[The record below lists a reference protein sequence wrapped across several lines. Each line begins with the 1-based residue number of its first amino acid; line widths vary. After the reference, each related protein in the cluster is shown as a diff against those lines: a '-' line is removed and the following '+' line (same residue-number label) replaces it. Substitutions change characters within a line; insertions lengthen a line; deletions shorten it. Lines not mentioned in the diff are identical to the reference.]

1 MFFREVKLV
10 RCNRMSLNG
19 SETITIRPSLKT
31 QMVLGSNGGGKSSL
45 LHIAFCPLP
54 PDPNWF
60 DDGGSLH
67 QIFDHKGHTYEIK
80 CEYGDKNS
88 YSFIVDGGENL
99 NKGRTVTAQLELV
112 RIHTGYT
119 KDFHQLAIGNL
130 EFTAMTSKQRQDW
143 IAKLSPTNFDFAFAK
158 YVSWRKMAN
167 SKAEIVKYLKDRL
180 VEARGNL
187 LEPDVIADMRA
198 KSAELQAT
206 LEQLMR
212 VPRNTAD
219 VLDDEEMAKRV
230 QELDARAAKW
240 LMLDHP
246 DQDGEI
252 SLEELITKSAD
263 MGEAISSRYG
273 EMRVREETLSK
284 ADHRRVVLGDS
295 VVHDPEVLKRHL
307 ESAVLELEA
316 IPEPACGLH
325 PSLLIRASK
334 PIGELRMAVA
344 GLPDVR
350 YTATDYNVL
359 TQGLFDK
366 KERLNRVSGLLE
378 DLNRQVEHIHSCE
391 TVACPNCKTEFK
403 PGIEEGKLDEL
414 KSRVDKG
421 SVMNT
426 ELEGEVEEAEQHLQN
441 VSRAV
446 DSYARLDEIRG
457 EYQSQFPGLFAWLD
471 NCGWTSAGKALS
483 SKIALYERDV
493 IHNEQR
499 NDYTKAIETFQLQ
512 LAKHESASGEASKV
526 LKEFEEAH
534 AAYEAVWEE
543 IKVAEDKKRRLD
555 TIIREWH
562 GYESTYQAIEQGY
575 SEIRNELISYCNH
588 QGDLVIE
595 DMIRKTKQSI
605 GVHEY
610 AISEQETHETL
621 VKDLEN
627 QLKGALVQ
635 EEAYKRLTAEMCPKK
650 GFLAEQISQQMAS
663 VINVINKLIK
673 RVWGYPLYLH
683 HCDVEETEIT
693 YKFPVTVDTKRRNDI
708 SEGSRSI
715 KDVINQAFRLAAYY
729 CMKLHDFPL
738 FLDEIGSSFDEAH
751 RHNLIPL
758 IKDLVDDEHFSQVL
772 IVSHTLDG
780 QTAFPMSET
789 IIMDDRNLNYPH
801 AYNLHVEFA

>member
-19 SETITIRPSLKT
+19 SESITIRPSLKT

-45 LHIAFCPLP
+45 LAIAFCPLP

-60 DDGGSLH
+60 EDGGSLH
-67 QIFDHKGHTYEIK
+67 QIFDHKGHTYEIR

-99 NKGRTVTAQLELV
+99 NKGRTVTAQFELV
-112 RIHTGYT
+112 RIHIGYT
-119 KDFHQLAIGNL
+119 KDFHALAIGL
-130 EFTAMTSKQRQDW
+130 TEFTSMSPKQRQDW
-143 IAKLSPTNFDFAFAK
+143 IAKLSPTNFDFAFSK
-158 YVSWRKMAN
+158 YMAWRKMAN
-167 SKAEIVKYLKDRL
+167 SKTEIVKYLKDRL
-180 VEARGNL
+180 AEARGHL
-187 LEPDVIADMRA
+187 LEPDVIAEMKA

-206 LEQLMR
+206 LEMLMR
-212 VPRNTAD
+212 EPRNTSE
-219 VLDDEEMAKRV
+219 VLDDEEMARRV
-230 QELDARAAKW
+230 EELDARAAKW

-246 DQDGEI
+246 SQDGEI
-252 SLEELITKSAD
+252 SLEDLITKSAD
-263 MGEAISSRYG
+263 LGEQSAALMGEL
-273 EMRVREETLSK
+273 RVREEALSK
-284 ADHRRVVLGDS
+284 ADHRRNLVGES
-295 VVHDPEVLKRHL
+295 VVEDPETLRQHL
-307 ESAVLELEA
+307 VQAQYEIER
-316 IPEPACGLH
+316 IPELSCGLH
-325 PSLLIRASK
+325 PSLLIRAYT
-334 PIGELRMAVA
+334 PISQLRMAIA
-344 GLPDVR
+344 GLPDER
-350 YTATDYNVL
+350 FTASDYNSL
-359 TQGLFDK
+359 TQGLFEK

-378 DLNRQVEHIHSCE
+378 DITRQIEHIHSCE
-391 TVACPNCKTEFK
+391 TVSCPNCKTEFK

-414 KSRVDKG
+414 KNRADKG
-421 SVMNT
+421 TVMNN
-426 ELEGEVEEAEQHLQN
+426 ELEGEVENAEEHLQK

-446 DSYARLDEIRG
+446 ESYAKLDELRG
-457 EYQSQFPGLFAWLD
+457 QYQSEYPGLFAWLD
-471 NCGWTSAGKALS
+471 NCGWTSAGKTLS
-483 SKIALYERDV
+483 AKLALYERDV
-493 IHNEQR
+493 LHNEQR
-499 NDYTKAIETFQLQ
+499 TEYAKAIDIFQLQ
-512 LAKHESASGEASKV
+512 LAKHEANSGEAAKI
-526 LKEFEEAH
+526 LKEFEEAQE
-534 AAYEAVWEE
+534 AYEVTWKQLSAVGDERHRVNK
-543 IKVAEDKKRRLD
+543 IVQ
-555 TIIREWH
+555 EWH

-575 SEIRNELISYCNH
+575 SELRGELISYCNH

-627 QLKGALVQ
+627 QLKNALVQ
-635 EEAYKRLTAEMCPKK
+635 ETAYKRLVAEMCPKK

-663 VINVINKLIK
+663 VINIVNKLIK
-673 RVWGYPLYLH
+673 RVWGYPLHLH
-683 HCDVEETEIT
+683 HCDVEDTEIT
-693 YKFPVTVDTKRRNDI
+693 YKFPVTVDRQRRNDI

-729 CMKLHDFPL
+729 CMKLTDYPL